1 MEELLIS
8 LSDAREMVGQSRF
21 EDAAELYA
29 SALRTSQRAFG
40 EDHAK
45 TRDILVHLANARA
58 ALGQNEEAQELLE
71 RALQMIAGGDTVGDG
86 SSEASPSLIQVAS
99 IRMSLASVYRASG
112 EEEKA
117 AELETAAMGQAQAA
131 EQKRQEAEAL
141 RAVAE
146 LELRSRAVGEDSG
159 GGAPGRRCS
168 DSVRFCSA
176 SDA

>member
-86 SSEASPSLIQVAS
+86 SSEASPSLIQVA
-99 IRMSLASVYRASG
+99 
-112 EEEKA
+112 
-117 AELETAAMGQAQAA
+117 
-131 EQKRQEAEAL
+131 
-141 RAVAE
+141 
-146 LELRSRAVGEDSG
+146 
-159 GGAPGRRCS
+159 
-168 DSVRFCSA
+168 FCFVLFCWGVFIYCLPVPYIHYLFSTYDRL
-176 SDA
+176 SNR